1 MNMTKYFKNPLLL
14 LAIGLVVFPSLVFA
28 QEGGILPE
36 CGYDNNKNG
45 VIEETELCH
54 YSNLIEFANTA
65 IDFIIKLALVVTPI
79 SFAYAGFIILTS
91 GGDEGK
97 LKKGKEI
104 LIKVGIGFAVIL
116 ASYLFISF
124 IMNTFVDPEA
134 VVQILQRK

>member
-1 MNMTKYFKNPLLL
+1 MTKYFKNFLLIC
-14 LAIGLVVFPSLVFA
+14 AIGLAVFPSLVFA

-36 CGYDNNKNG
+36 CGYDKNKNG
-45 VIEETELCH
+45 TIEEKELCH
-54 YSNLIEFANTA
+54 YSNLVEFANTA
-65 IDFIIKLALVVTPI
+65 IDFIIKLALVVAPI
-79 SFAYAGFIILTS
+79 SFAWAGFIILTS

-124 IMNTFVDPEA
+124 IMNTFVKPNA
-134 VVQILQRK
+134 IVPILERK